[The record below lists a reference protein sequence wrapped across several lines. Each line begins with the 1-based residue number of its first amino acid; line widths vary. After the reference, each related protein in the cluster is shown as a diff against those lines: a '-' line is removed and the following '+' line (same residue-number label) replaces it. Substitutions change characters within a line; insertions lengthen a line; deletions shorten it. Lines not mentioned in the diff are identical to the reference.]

1 MKKNFLIFG
10 VVLIVLSFTAYGFM
24 NSNEVIEESL
34 DASVVE
40 EKMYPETKKEFNVF
54 EDFIYEIGPRF
65 GGITK
70 EELLKATSIKDFIT
84 EEQIN
89 WINRLKLV
97 SVIIFKDE
105 KRSDI
110 RANGSTFEFNK
121 EQLELIQSFDV
132 STSFV
137 INAEYQQMNY
147 ETGQLEGSQST
158 PHLTVVPKK
167 QAEYVMG
174 MDALKYF
181 LKEST
186 EEVRVGVDPEKL
198 KPAKLMFTVSKEGT
212 IIDAK
217 LDRSSNYPKVDEKMI
232 ELIFNTPGQ
241 WLPAENI
248 QGEKVD
254 QELVVSFGL
263 RGC

>member
-10 VVLIVLSFTAYGFM
+10 VALIVLSFTAYGFM
-24 NSNEVIEESL
+24 NSNEVIEEPL

-40 EKMYPETKKEFNVF
+40 EKMYPETKKEFEVF

-70 EELLKATSIKDFIT
+70 EELQKATSIKDFIP

-110 RANGSTFEFNK
+110 RANGNTIDLNQ

-137 INAEYQQMNY
+137 INAEYLQINH

-158 PHLTVVPKK
+158 PHLTVVPVK
-167 QAEYVMG
+167 QATYLFG
-174 MDALKYF
+174 MDALAYF
-181 LKEST
+181 LKENT
-186 EEVRVGVDPEKL
+186 EEVRVGVDPKKL
-198 KPAKLMFTVSKEGT
+198 KPAKLSFTVTKDGT
-212 IIDAK
+212 IKNAQ
-217 LDRSSNYPKVDEKMI
+217 LDRSSNYPKVD
-232 ELIFNTPGQ
+232 
-241 WLPAENI
+241 
-248 QGEKVD
+248 
-254 QELVVSFGL
+254 
-263 RGC
+263 